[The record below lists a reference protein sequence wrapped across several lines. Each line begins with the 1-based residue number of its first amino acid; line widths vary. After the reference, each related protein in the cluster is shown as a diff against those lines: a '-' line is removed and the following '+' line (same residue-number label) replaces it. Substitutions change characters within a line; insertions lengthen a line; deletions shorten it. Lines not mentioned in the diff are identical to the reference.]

1 MKNLDINRLTKTDLV
16 RGIIRLTNTTNNL
29 LKSCGNN
36 LEHGCLAESTLR
48 TKKREFLEKQFE
60 QAWDWFYKAV
70 CENYDVIDADIDKQ
84 SIDVLKE
91 RSEKAIEE
99 NYKEYRAHLDRGI
112 AEITKLVH
120 NHIIN
125 QGMLDAFP
133 DIKVD
138 DVIIISL
145 SDERVRIGL
154 KGYVNGEI
162 NYYHC
167 GEVYSHTAAK
177 NRDIIDFNMVSA
189 IDLDSERGHQQLF
202 LMSLLS
208 YIGSNGEIR
217 TKMNEILDDIP
228 NMNAARIR
236 MNDNI
241 QHSMAEGID
250 EIILP
255 YVNGVALGLV
265 KVNRF
270 FKRF

>member
-1 MKNLDINRLTKTDLV
+1 MKNLDTNNLTKADLV

-29 LKSCGNN
+29 LRSCGDN
-36 LEHGCLAESTLR
+36 LGHGCLAESTLR

-60 QAWDWFYKAV
+60 QSWGWLYKAA
-70 CENYDVIDADIDKQ
+70 CENYGVIDADIDKHA
-84 SIDVLKE
+84 IDVLKE

-125 QGMLDAFP
+125 QGMLNAFP
-133 DIKVD
+133 DIKID

-145 SDERVRIGL
+145 SDERVRFGL

-167 GEVYSHTAAK
+167 GEVYSPTAAK

-208 YIGSNGEIR
+208 YIGSNDELRAKI
-217 TKMNEILDDIP
+217 NEILEDIHDKDLAYVRT
-228 NMNAARIR
+228 N
-236 MNDNI
+236 NDI
-241 QHSMAEGID
+241 QRSMAEGID

-255 YVNGVALGLV
+255 YVNGVATGE
-265 KVNRF
+265 F
-270 FKRF
+270 E

>member
-1 MKNLDINRLTKTDLV
+1 MKNLDINNLTKADLV

-29 LKSCGNN
+29 YRSCGNN

-84 SIDVLKE
+84 AIDVLKAK
-91 RSEKAIEE
+91 SEKAIEE
-99 NYKEYRAHLDRGI
+99 NFKEYRAHLDKGI
-112 AEITKLVH
+112 VEITELIH

-125 QGMLDAFP
+125 QGMLDTFP
-133 DIKVD
+133 DIKIE
-138 DVIIISL
+138 DVVVISL

-167 GEVYSHTAAK
+167 GEVYSPTAAK
-177 NRDIIDFNMVSA
+177 NRDIIDFNMVST

-217 TKMNEILDDIP
+217 AKMNEILDDIP

-241 QHSMAEGID
+241 QNSLAEGID
-250 EIILP
+250 EILLP
-255 YVNGVALGLV
+255 YINGVALGLV

>member
-1 MKNLDINRLTKTDLV
+1 MKNLDINNLTKVDLV

-29 LKSCGNN
+29 LKSCGDN
-36 LEHGCLAESTLR
+36 LGHGCYAESTLR

-60 QAWDWFYKAV
+60 QSWGWLYKAA
-70 CENYDVIDADIDKQ
+70 CENYNIIDADIDKHA
-84 SIDVLKE
+84 IDVLKE

-120 NHIIN
+120 SHIIN

-133 DIKVD
+133 DIKID

-145 SDERVRIGL
+145 SDERVRFGL

-167 GEVYSHTAAK
+167 GEVYSSTAAK
-177 NRDIIDFNMVSA
+177 NRDIIDFNMVST

-208 YIGSNGEIR
+208 YIGSNGGLR
-217 TKMNEILDDIP
+217 TKINEILEDIHDK
-228 NMNAARIR
+228 NLTRVRTN
-236 MNDNI
+236 NDI
-241 QHSMAEGID
+241 QHSMTQDID
-250 EIILP
+250 RIILP
-255 YVNGVALGLV
+255 YIKGVAMGE
-265 KVNRF
+265 F
-270 FKRF
+270 E

>member
-1 MKNLDINRLTKTDLV
+1 MKNLDINNLTKADLV

-60 QAWDWFYKAV
+60 QAWEWFYKEV
-70 CENYDVIDADIDKQ
+70 RENYDVIDADIDKQ
-84 SIDVLKE
+84 ALDAIKAK
-91 RSEKAIEE
+91 SEKATEE

-112 AEITKLVH
+112 AEITELVH
-120 NHIIN
+120 SHIIN

-145 SDERVRIGL
+145 SDERVRFGL

-167 GEVYSHTAAK
+167 GEVYSPTAAK

-236 MNDNI
+236 TNNDI
-241 QHSMAEGID
+241 QHSMTQDID
-250 EIILP
+250 RIILP
-255 YVNGVALGLV
+255 YIKGVAMGE
-265 KVNRF
+265 F
-270 FKRF
+270 E

>member
-1 MKNLDINRLTKTDLV
+1 MENIDLTKLTKVEL
-16 RGIIRLTNTTNNL
+16 INEIINLTNKCNECIRLRGYLNTHKVLSTN
-29 LKSCGNN
+29 
-36 LEHGCLAESTLR
+36 TLR
-48 TKKREFLEKQFE
+48 TKSREFLEKQFE
-60 QAWDWFYKAV
+60 QSWGWLYKAA
-70 CENYDVIDADIDKQ
+70 CENYNIIDADIDKHA
-84 SIDVLKE
+84 IDILKE

-120 NHIIN
+120 SHIIN

-133 DIKVD
+133 DIKID

-145 SDERVRIGL
+145 SDERVRFGL

-167 GEVYSHTAAK
+167 GEVYSSTAAK
-177 NRDIIDFNMVSA
+177 NRDIIDFNMVST

-217 TKMNEILDDIP
+217 AKMNEILDDIP

-241 QHSMAEGID
+241 QRSMAEGID
-250 EIILP
+250 EILLP
-255 YVNGVALGLV
+255 YINGVAMGEV
-265 KVNRF
+265 E
-270 FKRF
+270 

>member
-1 MKNLDINRLTKTDLV
+1 MKNLDINNLTKADLV

-29 LKSCGNN
+29 YRSCRNN
-36 LEHGCLAESTLR
+36 LEYGCLAESTLR
-48 TKKREFLEKQFE
+48 TKKRECLENQFE
-60 QAWDWFYKAV
+60 QAWGRFYKAV
-70 CENYDVIDADIDKQ
+70 CENYDVIDSDIDKQ
-84 SIDVLKE
+84 AIDVLKAK
-91 RSEKAIEE
+91 SEKAIEE
-99 NYKEYRAHLDRGI
+99 NFKEYRAHLDKGI
-112 AEITKLVH
+112 AEITELIH

-125 QGMLDAFP
+125 QGMLDTFP
-133 DIKVD
+133 DIKIE
-138 DVIIISL
+138 DVVVISL

-167 GEVYSHTAAK
+167 GEVYSPTAAK
-177 NRDIIDFNMVSA
+177 NRDIIDFNMVST

-241 QHSMAEGID
+241 RRSMADGID

-265 KVNRF
+265 KVNPF